1 MNFQRDLSLLFK
13 RREGMYK
20 RLPLK
25 TREEKRARKGK
36 RAVISSFLCVCV
48 CVCLFYCAKRNFVF
62 LCVECVFLSMSVF
75 LKQKGAKRRKKTRDF
90 SCLCVFEFFSF
101 CSPLL
106 LLLQKIRDTNIFA
119 SSLGAAFLKK
129 QPKKTT
135 KKKKKRGQR
144 SFN

>member
-36 RAVISSFLCVCV
+36 RAVISSFLSPCVCV
-48 CVCLFYCAKRNFVF
+48 FVRVCLFYCAKRNFVF

-101 CSPLL
+101 CSPL
-106 LLLQKIRDTNIFA
+106 F
-119 SSLGAAFLKK
+119 FF
-129 QPKKTT
+129 
-135 KKKKKRGQR
+135 
-144 SFN
+144 FNNSRHKHFRFFSGGCFF